1 MNKSLKQISNLH
13 SYLLSLHSPQ
23 TLPSNATRSVE
34 GVNFGASCQ
43 AMDRMDVIPKM
54 TAAGTNVLQAQQTLG
69 LHRFHGDL
77 MGIWYPI
84 SSRHWKLQSASDC
97 HTPCNLPVPRQS
109 WYIALGLACHLMS
122 SVSMFYGKTLTVL
135 PWNSMHLLWQRKSV
149 CFTTGS
155 PPRYSRFY
163 RFFFCFSAGIRWE
176 KCAPC
181 WACHAVRMYCIY
193 WYILI
198 TYNIQSIPSVC
209 SRYT

>member
-1 MNKSLKQISNLH
+1 MCYKPNRHWDFTDFMGISWGYDSPSHLDTGSCRLHQI
-13 SYLLSLHSPQ
+13 
-23 TLPSNATRSVE
+23 ATRLVIFQYLDNLGTSISTGFWPVIWCH
-34 GVNFGASCQ
+34 F
-43 AMDRMDVIPKM
+43 DVICFDVK
-54 TAAGTNVLQAQQTLG
+54 
-69 LHRFHGDL
+69 
-77 MGIWYPI
+77 
-84 SSRHWKLQSASDC
+84 
-97 HTPCNLPVPRQS
+97 
-109 WYIALGLACHLMS
+109 
-122 SVSMFYGKTLTVL
+122 GKTLTVL

-155 PPRYSRFY
+155 PPRYSRVY

-176 KCAPC
+176 KCAPF